1 MGGKNPGDVEGAEV
15 LREEN
20 RMVIV
25 FVRFYW
31 VEDCRKFVRRIR
43 SVICAISVGRIAPQW
58 KGVGGDCLVTV

>member
-31 VEDCRKFVRRIR
+31 VRRHGENTL
-43 SVICAISVGRIAPQW
+43 AGLEP
-58 KGVGGDCLVTV
+58 